1 MQKYFDL
8 LILQYLE
15 SIGEVKRHLDSVS
28 VKELADFIELRQT
41 QGRLYLQFLYELIGQ
56 ENINEYGIEVNKGGL
71 DTITNNTPIAMISEY
86 PYGLSSLKKVT
97 NGTFLVQN
105 GMPKIKYSNGNTEP
119 ILEYFNYITQNPYN
133 KDYIKGLD
141 NLHNLGESV
150 TLGIY
155 GSTYDSDI
163 LKKKRELSFLE
174 DRLFEPFISEG
185 TTLGDNYF
193 YVVTSKPNIR
203 TRKKSD

>member
-1 MQKYFDL
+1 MEKYYDL

-15 SIGEVKRHLDSVS
+15 SIGENRPLDSVS
-28 VKELADFIELRQT
+28 ISEMADWLDLRQS
-41 QGRLYLQFLYELIGQ
+41 QGKIYLNFIKEIVGNS
-56 ENINEYGIEVNKGGL
+56 EINEYGVEVNKGGL

-119 ILEYFNYITQNPYN
+119 VLEYFNYITQNPYN

-141 NLHNLGESV
+141 TLHNLGESI

-174 DRLFEPFISEG
+174 DKLVEPFISEG

>member
-1 MQKYFDL
+1 MEKYYDL

-15 SIGEVKRHLDSVS
+15 SIGENRPLDSVS
-28 VKELADFIELRQT
+28 ISEMADWLDLRQS
-41 QGRLYLQFLYELIGQ
+41 QGKIYLNFIKEIVGNS
-56 ENINEYGIEVNKGGL
+56 EINEYGVEVNKGGL

-133 KDYIKGLD
+133 RNYIKGLD
-141 NLHNLGESV
+141 TLHNLGESI

-174 DRLFEPFISEG
+174 DKLVEPFISEG